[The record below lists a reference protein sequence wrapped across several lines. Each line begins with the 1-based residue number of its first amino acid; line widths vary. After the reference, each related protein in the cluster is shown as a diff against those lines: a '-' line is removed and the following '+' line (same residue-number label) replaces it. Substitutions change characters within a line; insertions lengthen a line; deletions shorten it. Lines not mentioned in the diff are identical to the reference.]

1 MKHIESQMNLLRR
14 EISQITEE
22 IKRLKT
28 NGRITR
34 KVGRN
39 RKWMR
44 QELKGQLSIKALL
57 ILQEKKISM
66 IRTLKYR
73 KQKKIERFEK
83 QQFNKLFDN
92 SKGEVYD
99 KFRDIL
105 SEDRDNDQPL
115 YKPDGDKQNTGKLQ
129 KRKLKNFGGRFG
141 KI

>member
-1 MKHIESQMNLLRR
+1 MKRIESEMNLLRR

-22 IKRLKT
+22 IKRLRT

-44 QELKGQLSIKALL
+44 RELKGQLSINALQ
-57 ILQEKKISM
+57 ILKEKKVSM
-66 IRTLKYR
+66 IRTLKFQ
-73 KQKKIERFEK
+73 KQKKTERFEK
-83 QQFNKLFDN
+83 QQFNINKLFDN
-92 SKGEVYD
+92 SQGKVYD

-115 YKPDGDKQNTGKLQ
+115 YKTRPRQAKHGEITREEVEKFW
-129 KRKLKNFGGRFG
+129 RP
-141 KI
+141 I

>member
-39 RKWMR
+39 RKW

-57 ILQEKKISM
+57 ILKEKKISM
-66 IRTLKYR
+66 IRFR
-73 KQKKIERFEK
+73 KQKTTERFEK
-83 QQFNKLFDN
+83 RQFNKLFDN
-92 SKGEVYD
+92 SQGKVYD

-105 SEDRDNDQPL
+105 SDDRDNDQPL
-115 YKPDGDKQNTGKLQ
+115 
-129 KRKLKNFGGRFG
+129 
-141 KI
+141 

>member
-1 MKHIESQMNLLRR
+1 MKHIASQMSLLRR

-39 RKWMR
+39 RKRMR

-57 ILQEKKISM
+57 ILKEKKIS
-66 IRTLKYR
+66 ITLKYR
-73 KQKKIERFEK
+73 KQKKIEKFEK

-92 SKGEVYD
+92 SQRKVYD
-99 KFRDIL
+99 KFSDIL
-105 SEDRDNDQPL
+105 SEDRDYDQPL
-115 YKPDGDKQNTGKLQ
+115 YKPD
-129 KRKLKNFGGRFG
+129 
-141 KI
+141 